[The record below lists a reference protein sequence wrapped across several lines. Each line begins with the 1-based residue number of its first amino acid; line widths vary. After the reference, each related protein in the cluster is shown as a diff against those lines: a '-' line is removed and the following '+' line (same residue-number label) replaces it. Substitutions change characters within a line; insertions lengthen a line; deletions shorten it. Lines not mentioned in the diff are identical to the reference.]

1 MMNNKLIKSLTVFMI
16 ILFCINTIYPY
27 SIFADSNAED
37 IELKIINRNTQENKK
52 SENIEIGNLNLQEKL
67 SKSDYETDL
76 RNFVFYFNERTPV
89 SQLDKTEL
97 EKERDIL
104 LIDTSDKTLMDFNLD
119 IARIIAKSKNGH
131 SSSVKDFGTSYLPI
145 MIEKIGDKF
154 YIIDASKNYEHLLYK
169 EIVRIKEYDI
179 KDVYSRILKYCPGEN
194 EYIKQINAKYYY
206 AYYSDVYIKEK
217 IIDGFE
223 FELAYIDNSKI
234 QTEKVKLQKL
244 DEVKILRSD
253 NGVIDDFSIEYKRKQ
268 NPRDEFINFFKE
280 KPSKSKNFYCY
291 NVDNNLV
298 IKYNKCFD
306 NEEFK
311 ISKMNEKIGE
321 ILSKNKINNI
331 VIDIRNN
338 SGGYANHVFEFLT
351 QLVKIQDEF
360 PEINFKILI
369 GNGTYSSCTFLL
381 GLTKQFLNNVQF
393 IGEYTGAVPFFTS
406 TLGGQIYL
414 GKSKLLIQLSEGFIY
429 TTRYV
434 INPSKIIDLNC
445 GEDTWMP
452 DMFIENQIQDYAI
465 GNDPAMNYVLRDE
478 GNHSL
483 FDRIK
488 GIFN

>member
-1 MMNNKLIKSLTVFMI
+1 MKKTILVSLVILTI
-16 ILFCINTIYPY
+16 ILFCMNTMYPDTV
-27 SIFADSNAED
+27 FADNNTED
-37 IELKIINRNTQENKK
+37 IELKIINRNSQEINE
-52 SENIEIGNLNLQEKL
+52 SESIEIGNLRLQDRL
-67 SKSDYETDL
+67 SQSNYETDL
-76 RNFVFYFNERTPV
+76 RNFVFYFNDRTPV

-104 LIDTSDKTLMDFNLD
+104 LNDTSDKTLMDLNLD

-131 SSSVKDFGTSYLPI
+131 SNSVKDFGTSYLPI

-169 EIVRIKEYDI
+169 EIIKINDYDI
-179 KDVYSRILKYCPGEN
+179 NDVYSRILQYCPGEN
-194 EYIKQINAKYYY
+194 EYIKQFNAKYYY

-234 QTEKVKLQKL
+234 QTENVKLQKL
-244 DEVKILRSD
+244 DEVKILKSD
-253 NGVIDDFSIEYKRKQ
+253 NGVLDDFSIEYKRKQ
-268 NPRDEFINFFKE
+268 NPRDEFINFIKE
-280 KPSKSKNFYCY
+280 KSIKSKNFYCY
-291 NVDNNLV
+291 NVDSNLV

-311 ISKMNEKIGE
+311 ISEMNEKIGN
-321 ILSKNKINNI
+321 LLTNNRINNI
-331 VIDIRNN
+331 VIDIRDN

-393 IGEYTGAVPFFTS
+393 IGEYTGAVPLFTS

-414 GKSKLLIQLSEGFIY
+414 GKSKLLIQLSEGFMY
-429 TTRYV
+429 ANKYV
-434 INPSKIIDLNC
+434 INPCKIIDLNC
-445 GEDTWMP
+445 REDTWYP

-465 GNDPAMNYVLRDE
+465 GNDRVMNYAI
-478 GNHSL
+478 N
-483 FDRIK
+483 
-488 GIFN
+488 N

>member
-1 MMNNKLIKSLTVFMI
+1 MKKTILASLVILTI
-16 ILFCINTIYPY
+16 ILFCMNTMYPDAV
-27 SIFADSNAED
+27 FADNNTKD
-37 IELKIINRNTQENKK
+37 VELKIINRNSQEINE
-52 SENIEIGNLNLQEKL
+52 SESIEIGNLRLQDKL
-67 SKSDYETDL
+67 SQSDYETDL
-76 RNFVFYFNERTPV
+76 RNFVFYFNDRTPV

-104 LIDTSDKTLMDFNLD
+104 FNDTSDKTLMDLNLD

-169 EIVRIKEYDI
+169 EIIKINDYDI
-179 KDVYSRILKYCPGEN
+179 NDVYSRILQYCPGEN
-194 EYIKQINAKYYY
+194 EYIKQFNSKYYY

-223 FELAYIDNSKI
+223 FKLAYIDNSKI
-234 QTEKVKLQKL
+234 QTEKLKLQKL
-244 DEVKILRSD
+244 DEVKILKS
-253 NGVIDDFSIEYKRKQ
+253 NNNVLDDFSIEYKRKQ
-268 NPRDEFINFFKE
+268 NPRDGFINFFKE
-280 KPSKSKNFYCY
+280 KASKSKNFYCY
-291 NVDNNLV
+291 NVDSNLV
-298 IKYNKCFD
+298 IKYSKCFD

-311 ISKMNEKIGE
+311 ISQMNEKIGN
-321 ILSKNKINNI
+321 LLTNNRINNI
-331 VIDIRNN
+331 VIDIRDN
-338 SGGYANHVFEFLT
+338 SGGYANHVFKFLT

-429 TTRYV
+429 ADKYV
-434 INPSKIIDLNC
+434 VNPCKIIDLNC
-445 GEDTWMP
+445 REDTWYP
-452 DMFIENQIQDYAI
+452 DMFIENQIEDYAI
-465 GNDPAMNYVLRDE
+465 GNDKVMNYAI
-478 GNHSL
+478 N
-483 FDRIK
+483 
-488 GIFN
+488 N

>member
-1 MMNNKLIKSLTVFMI
+1 MKKTILASLVILTI
-16 ILFCINTIYPY
+16 ILFCMNTLYPDTV
-27 SIFADSNAED
+27 FADNNTED
-37 IELKIINRNTQENKK
+37 IELKIINRNSQEINE
-52 SENIEIGNLNLQEKL
+52 SESIEIGNLRLQDKL
-67 SKSDYETDL
+67 SQSDYETDL
-76 RNFVFYFNERTPV
+76 RNFVFYFNDRTPV

-104 LIDTSDKTLMDFNLD
+104 FNDTSDKTLMDLNLD

-169 EIVRIKEYDI
+169 EIIKINDYDI
-179 KDVYSRILKYCPGEN
+179 NDVYSRILQYCPGEN
-194 EYIKQINAKYYY
+194 EYIKQFNSKYYY

-223 FELAYIDNSKI
+223 FKLAYIDNSKI
-234 QTEKVKLQKL
+234 QTEKLKLQKL
-244 DEVKILRSD
+244 DQVKILKS
-253 NGVIDDFSIEYKRKQ
+253 NNNVLDDFSIEYKRKQ
-268 NPRDEFINFFKE
+268 NPRDGFINFFKE
-280 KPSKSKNFYCY
+280 KASKSKNFYCY
-291 NVDNNLV
+291 NVDSNLV
-298 IKYNKCFD
+298 IKYSKCFD

-311 ISKMNEKIGE
+311 ISQMNEKIGN
-321 ILSKNKINNI
+321 LLTNNRINNI
-331 VIDIRNN
+331 VIDIRDN
-338 SGGYANHVFEFLT
+338 SGGYANHVFKFLT

-429 TTRYV
+429 ADKYV
-434 INPSKIIDLNC
+434 VNPCKIIDLNC
-445 GEDTWMP
+445 REDTWYP

-465 GNDPAMNYVLRDE
+465 GNDKVMNYAI
-478 GNHSL
+478 N
-483 FDRIK
+483 
-488 GIFN
+488 N

>member
-1 MMNNKLIKSLTVFMI
+1 MKKTILASLVILTI
-16 ILFCINTIYPY
+16 ILFCMNTLYPDTV
-27 SIFADSNAED
+27 FADNNTED
-37 IELKIINRNTQENKK
+37 IELKIINRNSQEINE
-52 SENIEIGNLNLQEKL
+52 SESIEIGNLRLQDKL
-67 SKSDYETDL
+67 SQSDYETDL
-76 RNFVFYFNERTPV
+76 RNFVFYFNDRTPV
-89 SQLDKTEL
+89 SQLDKIEL

-104 LIDTSDKTLMDFNLD
+104 FNDTSDKTLMDLNLD

-169 EIVRIKEYDI
+169 EIIKINDYDI
-179 KDVYSRILKYCPGEN
+179 NDVYSRILQYCPGEN
-194 EYIKQINAKYYY
+194 ESIKQFNSKYYY

-223 FELAYIDNSKI
+223 FKLAYIDNSKI
-234 QTEKVKLQKL
+234 QTEKLKLQKL
-244 DEVKILRSD
+244 DEVKILKS
-253 NGVIDDFSIEYKRKQ
+253 NNNVLDDFSIEYKRKQ
-268 NPRDEFINFFKE
+268 NPRDGFINFFKE
-280 KPSKSKNFYCY
+280 KASKSKNFYCY
-291 NVDNNLV
+291 NVDSNLV
-298 IKYNKCFD
+298 IKYSKCFD

-311 ISKMNEKIGE
+311 ISQMNEKIGN
-321 ILSKNKINNI
+321 LLTNNRINNI
-331 VIDIRNN
+331 VIDIRDN
-338 SGGYANHVFEFLT
+338 SGGYANHVFKFLT

-429 TTRYV
+429 ADKYV
-434 INPSKIIDLNC
+434 VNPCKIIDLNC
-445 GEDTWMP
+445 REDTWYP

-465 GNDPAMNYVLRDE
+465 GNDKVMNYAI
-478 GNHSL
+478 N
-483 FDRIK
+483 
-488 GIFN
+488 N

>member
-1 MMNNKLIKSLTVFMI
+1 MKKTILVSLVILTI
-16 ILFCINTIYPY
+16 ILFCMNTMYPDTV
-27 SIFADSNAED
+27 FADNNTED
-37 IELKIINRNTQENKK
+37 IELKIINRNSQEINE
-52 SENIEIGNLNLQEKL
+52 SESIEIGNLRLQDRL
-67 SKSDYETDL
+67 SQSNYETDL
-76 RNFVFYFNERTPV
+76 RNFVFYFNDRTPV

-104 LIDTSDKTLMDFNLD
+104 LNDTSDKTLMDLNLD

-131 SSSVKDFGTSYLPI
+131 SNSVKDFGTSYLPI

-169 EIVRIKEYDI
+169 EIIKINDYDI
-179 KDVYSRILKYCPGEN
+179 NDVYSRILQYCPGEN
-194 EYIKQINAKYYY
+194 EYIKQFKAKYYY

-234 QTEKVKLQKL
+234 QSENVKLQKL
-244 DEVKILRSD
+244 DEVKILKSD
-253 NGVIDDFSIEYKRKQ
+253 NGVLGDFSIEYKRKQ
-268 NPRDEFINFFKE
+268 NPRDEFINFIKE

-291 NVDNNLV
+291 NVDSNLV

-311 ISKMNEKIGE
+311 ISEMNKKIGN
-321 ILSKNKINNI
+321 LLTNNRINNI
-331 VIDIRNN
+331 VIDIRDN

-414 GKSKLLIQLSEGFIY
+414 GKSKLLIQLSEGFMY
-429 TTRYV
+429 ADKYV
-434 INPSKIIDLNC
+434 VNPCKIIDLNC
-445 GEDTWMP
+445 RENTWYP

-465 GNDPAMNYVLRDE
+465 GNDRVMNYAI
-478 GNHSL
+478 N
-483 FDRIK
+483 
-488 GIFN
+488 N

>member
-1 MMNNKLIKSLTVFMI
+1 MKKTILASLVILTI
-16 ILFCINTIYPY
+16 ILFCMNTLYPDTV
-27 SIFADSNAED
+27 FADNNTED
-37 IELKIINRNTQENKK
+37 IELKIINRNSQEINE
-52 SENIEIGNLNLQEKL
+52 SESIEIGNLRLQDKL
-67 SKSDYETDL
+67 SQSDYETDL
-76 RNFVFYFNERTPV
+76 RNFVFYFNDRTPV

-104 LIDTSDKTLMDFNLD
+104 FNDTSDKTLMDLNLD

-154 YIIDASKNYEHLLYK
+154 YIIDAAKNYEHLLYK
-169 EIVRIKEYDI
+169 EIIKINDYDI
-179 KDVYSRILKYCPGEN
+179 NDVYSRILQYCPGEN
-194 EYIKQINAKYYY
+194 EYIKQFNSKYYY

-223 FELAYIDNSKI
+223 FKLAYIDNSKI
-234 QTEKVKLQKL
+234 QTEKLKLQKL
-244 DEVKILRSD
+244 DQVKILKS
-253 NGVIDDFSIEYKRKQ
+253 NNNVLDDFSIEYKRKQ
-268 NPRDEFINFFKE
+268 NPRDGFINFFKE
-280 KPSKSKNFYCY
+280 KASKSKNFYCY
-291 NVDNNLV
+291 NVDSNLV
-298 IKYNKCFD
+298 IKYSKCFD

-311 ISKMNEKIGE
+311 ISQMNEKIGN
-321 ILSKNKINNI
+321 LLTNNRINNI
-331 VIDIRNN
+331 VIDIRDN
-338 SGGYANHVFEFLT
+338 SGGYANHVFKFLT

-429 TTRYV
+429 ADKYV
-434 INPSKIIDLNC
+434 VNPCKIIDLNC
-445 GEDTWMP
+445 REDTWYP

-465 GNDPAMNYVLRDE
+465 GNDKVMNYAI
-478 GNHSL
+478 N
-483 FDRIK
+483 
-488 GIFN
+488 N

>member
-1 MMNNKLIKSLTVFMI
+1 MRKTILASLVILSI
-16 ILFCINTIYPY
+16 ILFCMNTIYPDAV
-27 SIFADSNAED
+27 FADSNAED
-37 IELKIINRNTQENKK
+37 IELKIINRNSQGI
-52 SENIEIGNLNLQEKL
+52 SESESIEIGNLRLQDKL
-67 SKSDYETDL
+67 SQSDYETDL
-76 RNFVFYFNERTPV
+76 RNFVFYFNDRTPV
-89 SQLDKTEL
+89 SQLDKKEL

-104 LIDTSDKTLMDFNLD
+104 LIDTSNKTLMDLNLD

-154 YIIDASKNYEHLLYK
+154 YIIDATKNYEHLLYK
-169 EIVRIKEYDI
+169 EIIKINDYDI
-179 KDVYSRILKYCPGEN
+179 NDVYSRILQYCPGEN
-194 EYIKQINAKYYY
+194 EYIKQFNSKYYY

-223 FELAYIDNSKI
+223 FKLAYIDNSKI
-234 QTEKVKLQKL
+234 QTEKLKLQKL
-244 DEVKILRSD
+244 DEVKILKS
-253 NGVIDDFSIEYKRKQ
+253 NNNVLDDFSIEYKREQ
-268 NPRDEFINFFKE
+268 NPRDGFINFFKE
-280 KPSKSKNFYCY
+280 KSSKSKNFYFY
-291 NVDNNLV
+291 NVDSNLV

-311 ISKMNEKIGE
+311 ISEMNEKIGN
-321 ILSKNKINNI
+321 LLTNNRINNI
-331 VIDIRNN
+331 VIDIRDN

-429 TTRYV
+429 ADKYV
-434 INPSKIIDLNC
+434 VNPCKIIDLNC
-445 GEDTWMP
+445 REDTWYP

-465 GNDPAMNYVLRDE
+465 GNDRVMNYAI
-478 GNHSL
+478 N
-483 FDRIK
+483 
-488 GIFN
+488 N

>member
-1 MMNNKLIKSLTVFMI
+1 M
-16 ILFCINTIYPY
+16 NTIYPDAV
-27 SIFADSNAED
+27 FADSNAED
-37 IELKIINRNTQENKK
+37 IELKIINRNSQGI
-52 SENIEIGNLNLQEKL
+52 SESESIEIGNLRLQDKL
-67 SKSDYETDL
+67 SQSDYETDL
-76 RNFVFYFNERTPV
+76 RNFVFYFNDRTPV
-89 SQLDKTEL
+89 SQLDKKEL

-104 LIDTSDKTLMDFNLD
+104 LIDTSNKTLMDLNLD

-154 YIIDASKNYEHLLYK
+154 YIIDATKNYEHLLYK
-169 EIVRIKEYDI
+169 EIIKINDYDI
-179 KDVYSRILKYCPGEN
+179 NDVYSRILQYCPGEN
-194 EYIKQINAKYYY
+194 EYIKQFNSKYYY

-223 FELAYIDNSKI
+223 FKLAYIDNSKI
-234 QTEKVKLQKL
+234 QTEKLKLQKL
-244 DEVKILRSD
+244 DEVKILKS
-253 NGVIDDFSIEYKRKQ
+253 NNNVLDDFSIEYKREQ
-268 NPRDEFINFFKE
+268 NPRDGFINFFKE
-280 KPSKSKNFYCY
+280 KSSKSKNFYFY
-291 NVDNNLV
+291 NVDSNLV

-311 ISKMNEKIGE
+311 ISEMNEKIGN
-321 ILSKNKINNI
+321 LLTNNRINNI
-331 VIDIRNN
+331 VIDIRDN

-429 TTRYV
+429 ADKYV
-434 INPSKIIDLNC
+434 VNPCKIIDLNC
-445 GEDTWMP
+445 REDTWYP

-465 GNDPAMNYVLRDE
+465 GNDRVMNYAI
-478 GNHSL
+478 N
-483 FDRIK
+483 
-488 GIFN
+488 N

>member
-1 MMNNKLIKSLTVFMI
+1 MKKIILVSLVISTI
-16 ILFCINTIYPY
+16 ILFCMNTIYPD
-27 SIFADSNAED
+27 IVFADSNTED
-37 IELKIINRNTQENKK
+37 IELKIINRNSQEINK
-52 SENIEIGNLNLQEKL
+52 SESIEIGNLILQDKL
-67 SKSDYETDL
+67 LQTDYETDL
-76 RNFVFYFNERTPV
+76 RNFVFYFNDKTSV
-89 SQLDKTEL
+89 SQLDKAEL

-104 LIDTSDKTLMDFNLD
+104 LNDTSDKKLMDLNLD

-131 SSSVKDFGTSYLPI
+131 SNSVKDFGTSYLPI

-169 EIVRIKEYDI
+169 EIIKINDYDI
-179 KDVYSRILKYCPGEN
+179 NDVYSRILQYCPGEN
-194 EYIKQINAKYYY
+194 EYIKQFNAKYYY

-223 FELAYIDNSKI
+223 FELPYIDNSKI

-244 DEVKILRSD
+244 DEVKILKSD
-253 NGVIDDFSIEYKRKQ
+253 NGVLDDFSIEYKSKQ

-280 KPSKSKNFYCY
+280 KSSKSKNFYCY
-291 NVDNNLV
+291 KVDSNLV

-311 ISKMNEKIGE
+311 ISEMNEKIGN
-321 ILSKNKINNI
+321 LLTNNRINNI
-331 VIDIRNN
+331 VIDIRDN

-381 GLTKQFLNNVQF
+381 GSTKQFLNNVQF

-414 GKSKLLIQLSEGFIY
+414 GKSKLLIQLSEGFIFADKY
-429 TTRYV
+429 AV
-434 INPSKIIDLNC
+434 NPCKIIDLNC
-445 GEDTWMP
+445 REDTWYP

-465 GNDPAMNYVLRDE
+465 GNDRVMNYALQK
-478 GNHSL
+478 H
-483 FDRIK
+483 
-488 GIFN
+488 

>member
-1 MMNNKLIKSLTVFMI
+1 MKKTILASLVILTI
-16 ILFCINTIYPY
+16 ILFCMNTMYPDTV
-27 SIFADSNAED
+27 FADSNAED
-37 IELKIINRNTQENKK
+37 IELKIINRNSQEINK
-52 SENIEIGNLNLQEKL
+52 SESIEIGTFNLHDKL

-76 RNFVFYFNERTPV
+76 RNFVFYFNDRTPV

-104 LIDTSDKTLMDFNLD
+104 LIDTSDKTLMDLNLD

-169 EIVRIKEYDI
+169 EIIKINDCDI
-179 KDVYSRILKYCPGEN
+179 NDVYSRILQYCPGEN
-194 EYIKQINAKYYY
+194 EYIKQFNAKYYY

-223 FELAYIDNSKI
+223 YELAYIDNSKI
-234 QTEKVKLQKL
+234 QTEKMKLQKL

-268 NPRDEFINFFKE
+268 NPRDEFFNFFKE
-280 KPSKSKNFYCY
+280 KSSKSKNFYCY
-291 NVDNNLV
+291 NVDSNLV

-311 ISKMNEKIGE
+311 ISKMNEKIGNLLANNR
-321 ILSKNKINNI
+321 IKNI
-331 VIDIRNN
+331 VIDIRDN

-414 GKSKLLIQLSEGFIY
+414 GKSKLLIQLSEGFMY
-429 TTRYV
+429 ADKYV
-434 INPSKIIDLNC
+434 VNPCKIIDLNC
-445 GEDTWMP
+445 REDTWYP

-465 GNDPAMNYVLRDE
+465 GNDRVMNYAI
-478 GNHSL
+478 N
-483 FDRIK
+483 
-488 GIFN
+488 N